1 MLVHGSLC
9 SKLREEN
16 KLLCRVNLSVRVALY
31 QTAKLSWE
39 QAVRGGQVDD
49 TQLTGLLPVSFGEW
63 EASFSEAPSSD
74 AGSP

>member
-1 MLVHGSLC
+1 MLLHSSLC

-16 KLLCRVNLSVRVALY
+16 KLLCLVNLSVRVALY

-39 QAVRGGQVDD
+39 QAGRGGQVD

-63 EASFSEAPSSD
+63 EASFSEACS
-74 AGSP
+74 